1 MKYNILIFDHSLQGN
16 NYSDDNNFHTIAQCT
31 CIRKSKGCIQK
42 LGRCTFE
49 RGCLCYTVYRNKLRA
64 LRSKAHPHSSSTPHP
79 PPPPHQS
86 TNHSYRPDF
95 SLLTIRS
102 CAIHHYTDS
111 QSKVVT
117 VSTSLLIF
125 TEIIFKNK
133 LN

>member
-1 MKYNILIFDHSLQGN
+1 MKYKNLIFGHFLQGN
-16 NYSDDNNFHTIAQCT
+16 SYSEDNNFHTIAQCT

-49 RGCLCYTVYRNKLRA
+49 RGCLRYTVYRNKLRA
-64 LRSKAHPHSSSTPHP
+64 LRSKAHPLFSSTPP
-79 PPPPHQS
+79 PFPC

-102 CAIHHYTDS
+102 CAIHHYIDS

-117 VSTSLLIF
+117 VSTYLIIF